1 MLLDRVSH
9 AQQHTDAIDLFTAL
23 KQSVLKRSLQAE
35 GHLPRGLVVTATAF
49 ECSCA
54 CCQGC
59 HCRCSRTL
67 CKRVSASSV
76 RRRPRRCSNK
86 TSMSRTRRKKPK
98 NSFEF
103 IYGGSM
109 PIYHGA
115 YVCAF
120 PAIRANKLVTASLII
135 PPTSRKTS
143 THVYVDTG
151 RKIRPSNTTQDSDP
165 HARRASRMGNATN
178 FTGN

>member
-1 MLLDRVSH
+1 M
-9 AQQHTDAIDLFTAL
+9 
-23 KQSVLKRSLQAE
+23 
-35 GHLPRGLVVTATAF
+35 TATAF

-86 TSMSRTRRKKPK
+86 TSMSRMRRKKPK

-120 PAIRANKLVTASLII
+120 PAIRASKLVIASLII

-151 RKIRPSNTTQDSDP
+151 RKIRPSNTTQDSMRGVHLAWAMPPMSQGIEAGRPD
-165 HARRASRMGNATN
+165 GNQDN
-178 FTGN
+178 RLRKDGNNWAGRVPYCEQ

>member
-1 MLLDRVSH
+1 MHQSLEKTVEGVESKPADVHIQLVNFSFFS
-9 AQQHTDAIDLFTAL
+9 DLVKT
-23 KQSVLKRSLQAE
+23 
-35 GHLPRGLVVTATAF
+35 
-49 ECSCA
+49 
-54 CCQGC
+54 
-59 HCRCSRTL
+59 
-67 CKRVSASSV
+67 

-115 YVCAF
+115 CVCAF
-120 PAIRANKLVTASLII
+120 PAIRANKLVTLSLII

-143 THVYVDTG
+143 THVHVDTG

-165 HARRASRMGNATN
+165 HARRASRMCNATN